1 MEPAIHV
8 LNRSRSLEKLENI
21 TQRIQRCWTSAVGKN
36 IAAHSRVLV
45 FRGNTVVVAVDD
57 ATWKKQLDLMRAMIR
72 ERLVEIT
79 GIASIRQV
87 QFQVSPARR
96 PPVTDSTPLLGYDEA
111 DRIADPTL
119 RKIYKVSRRKVQA

>member
-1 MEPAIHV
+1 MESAIHV

-21 TQRIQRCWTSAVGKN
+21 TQRVQRCWANAVGKN
-36 IAAHSRVLV
+36 IAAHSRVLLM
-45 FRGNTVVVAVDD
+45 RANTVVVTVDD
-57 ATWKKQLDLMRAMIR
+57 ATWKKQLDQMRGMIR
-72 ERLVEIT
+72 DRLVEIS

-96 PPVTDSTPLLGYDEA
+96 PPVTDPGPLLADEA